1 MITFL
6 EGLKSCNKTQEDVFA
21 FFSNKKK
28 TQVYYYIFSITTSH
42 AGANQK
48 ILHMQPFIETLFLHG
63 CFLTFFKLRKC
74 SQIAQPI
81 ESKTK
86 YYKFQCKLKHYWM
99 ILCNTAEYLECS
111 CYFWYFWGT
120 LLLARIA

>member
-48 ILHMQPFIETLFLHG
+48 ILHMQPFIETLFHPRISEIEKHPWRSVAFSRLSN
-63 CFLTFFKLRKC
+63 FTKSNIPPWVFFNV
-74 SQIAQPI
+74 
-81 ESKTK
+81 
-86 YYKFQCKLKHYWM
+86 F
-99 ILCNTAEYLECS
+99 
-111 CYFWYFWGT
+111 
-120 LLLARIA
+120 